1 MYETLNYAELDKM
14 RDALLIE
21 AAGTVREDE
30 AKLQII
36 GELTTEMEERE
47 SETAK
52 RLRSVVVTVNVLV
65 LALILF
71 CAGCGKM
78 LGGAGQML
86 DGFGD
91 GVSYVGQHLQESVKE
106 K

>member
-65 LALILF
+65 LASILF
-71 CAGCGKM
+71 CAGCQTASG
-78 LGGAGQML
+78 LGRDITNISEAMR
-86 DGFGD
+86 
-91 GVSYVGQHLQESVKE
+91 K
-106 K
+106 